1 MSTPP
6 LPPHNINSPLTTI
19 DMTPPLITFALCI
32 HSPLR
37 HKYTTPLEP
46 PAARSVVPSAHGI
59 NAVVV
64 YTRGALASLEFY
76 INIDI
81 TYVYR

>member
-1 MSTPP
+1 
-6 LPPHNINSPLTTI
+6 
-19 DMTPPLITFALCI
+19 MTLYDTVHILNDIKIACKK
-32 HSPLR
+32 S
-37 HKYTTPLEP
+37 

-64 YTRGALASLEFY
+64 YIRGALASLEFY

-81 TYVYR
+81 TYVYK